1 MKAFEQP
8 IREFEQFHILNEQ
21 LKNDNG
27 LHWVDGCTA
36 SGRLHFS
43 YALAKQFSNH
53 IIVTYNEIRAKEI
66 YEEYSSF
73 DKNAVYYPAKD
84 FMFFSADLHGNLL
97 VLQRMKALRA
107 IATNDRTTV
116 ITTIDALMDLL
127 VPLEQIKK
135 HVIHLDDRSEIS
147 IDELERSLVAL
158 GYERSWQVEMPGQFA
173 VRGGIVDIF
182 CLTEDN
188 PYRIEFWGDEIDL
201 IKSYDA
207 ESQRAIENLSE
218 IEIYPACEVI
228 LDEVTL
234 KKGIDGIKSDL
245 NTVHEVFRKEMKT
258 EEAHRIKTTVN
269 EFLEMV
275 ENKMAGAAIDSYLT
289 YFEENPVGF
298 LEYFQPN
305 DTMITLDEPVRLGE
319 RARAVELEFSSSMEN
334 RLSKGY
340 AISGQAKMLRSASEI
355 FAKLGN
361 SKGVGYFSLNNN
373 ADEFG
378 AVDRVEVMM
387 HSVPSYSKDF
397 SMLLKELK
405 KWKSSNY
412 RVILY
417 SMSRTRAKRLAREFM
432 DNGLISFFAEDDNH
446 QVKPGEIMTMSGHVR
461 NGYECPDKKFV
472 VISENDIFGQKRVK
486 KKKKKQYEGT
496 KISSFNELKV
506 GDYVVH
512 ENHGLGVYKGI
523 EKVEIDKVL
532 KDYVK
537 IEYAD
542 GGSLFVLAT
551 QLDAIQKYA
560 NVDAKV
566 PKLNKLG
573 GKEWAKTRTKVQR
586 AVEEVAKDLVELY
599 AARANAKGYEFGED
613 NVWQQEFEEM
623 FPYEETPDQLA
634 AIEATKR
641 DMESRKVMDRLVC
654 GDVGF
659 GKTEIAIRA
668 AFKAVQ
674 DSKQVVYLV
683 PTTILAQ
690 QHYETFKERMKNYP
704 VNIELLCRFRT
715 PAQQKQSV
723 EKIRRGTSDILIGTH
738 RVLSEDVSF
747 KDLGLLIIDEE
758 QRFGVAH
765 KEKIKKLKENVDVLT
780 LTATPIPRTLH
791 MSLVGIRD
799 MSVLEEAPIDRVPIQ
814 TYVMEYDEEM
824 VREAIT
830 RELARDGQVYYVFNK
845 VNQIDEMA
853 AKIASLV
860 PEARVEFAHGQM
872 REHQLEKMMMEF
884 VNHEIDVLV
893 STTIIETGLDIS
905 NVNTMIIHDAENFGL
920 SQLYQLRG
928 RVGRSNRTA
937 YAFLMYRRNK
947 MLTEV
952 AEKRL
957 EAIKD
962 FTELGSGIKIAMR
975 DLELRGA
982 GNVLGKSQHGHMEAV
997 GYDMYCKMLNAAV
1010 KKEKGEPVST
1020 GFETNVEISVDAYIP
1035 DKYIPNEFQKL
1046 DIYKRIAELENA
1058 EECEDMRDELTD
1070 RFGDIPKAVENLL
1083 RITMIKVAA
1092 HALFITS
1099 VEAKKEYVRFSMY
1112 EKAQIQAQRIP
1123 EVIKMYEKELSFR
1136 ADSKPYFIYKYK
1148 KNKQGEV
1155 ENMLEAIENVLSG
1168 MKVLV

>member
-1 MKAFEQP
+1 MKTFEQQ
-8 IREFEQFHILNEQ
+8 IAQLEQFKQIKEQ
-21 LKNDNG
+21 LNKKCG
-27 LHWVDGCTA
+27 LHWIDGCTD

-43 YALAKQFSNH
+43 YTLSEDFKKH
-53 IIVTYNEIRAKEI
+53 IIVTYNEIRAREI
-66 YEEYSSF
+66 FEEFSSF
-73 DKNAVYYPAKD
+73 DKNTVYYPAKD
-84 FMFFSADLHGNLL
+84 VMFFAADLHGNLL
-97 VLQRMKALRA
+97 VVERMKALKA
-107 IATNDRTTV
+107 IIMNENVTVVTTA
-116 ITTIDALMDLL
+116 DALMNMLL
-127 VPLEQIKK
+127 PIEEIKEK
-135 HVIHLDDRSEIS
+135 IIHLDSESVIS
-147 IDELERSLVAL
+147 IEELEKRLVML
-158 GYERSWQVEMPGQFA
+158 GYERTYQAENPGQFA
-173 VRGGIVDIF
+173 VRGGIVDVYG
-182 CLTEDN
+182 LTDEN
-188 PYRIEFWGDEIDL
+188 PCRIEFWGDEIDL

-207 ESQRAIENLSE
+207 ESQRTIENLME
-218 IEIYPACEVI
+218 VDIFPACEVI
-228 LDEVTL
+228 ADEDRL
-234 KKGIDGIKSDL
+234 KSGIDKIKKDMQE
-245 NTVHEVFRKEMKT
+245 VHDVFRKKMKT
-258 EEAHRIKTTVN
+258 EEAYRIKTSVN
-269 EFLEMV
+269 ELLEMI
-275 ENKMAGAAIDSYLT
+275 ENNISSSVLDSYLM
-289 YFEENPVGF
+289 YFTDKAAGF
-298 LEYFQPN
+298 LDYFDFDN
-305 DTMITLDEPVRLGE
+305 TLITLDEPVRIGQ
-319 RARAVELEFSSSMEN
+319 RIRAVELEFSSSMEN

-340 AISGQAKMLRSASEI
+340 AIAGQAKMLRSAEEV
-355 FAKLGN
+355 FALL
-361 SKGVGYFSLNNN
+361 SRHRGVGYFALDNN
-373 ADEFG
+373 ANEFE
-378 AVDRVEVMM
+378 AVDRISVVM

-405 KWKSSNY
+405 KYKQNDY
-412 RVILY
+412 KILLY
-417 SMSRTRAKRLAREFM
+417 SMSKTRAKRLSAELI
-432 DNGLISFFAEDDNH
+432 DNDLMSFYTDDECH
-446 QVKPGEIMTMSGHVR
+446 EIKPGEIMTACGHVR
-461 NGYECPDKKFV
+461 SGYECPENKFV
-472 VISENDIFGQKRVK
+472 VISENDIFGQKRLRK
-486 KKKKKQYEGT
+486 KKKKKYEGS

-512 ENHGLGVYKGI
+512 ENHGLGIYKGI

-560 NVDAKV
+560 SVDAKP
-566 PKLNKLG
+566 PKLNRLG
-573 GKEWAKTRTKVQR
+573 GKEWTKTRKKVQT
-586 AVEEVAKDLVELY
+586 AVEEIAKDLVELY
-599 AARANAKGYEFGED
+599 AARANSQGYEFSED

-634 AIEATKR
+634 AIDATKR
-641 DMESRKVMDRLVC
+641 DMESKKVMDRLVC

-704 VNIELLCRFRT
+704 VSIELLCRFRT
-715 PAQQKQSV
+715 PAQQKESI
-723 EKIRRGTSDILIGTH
+723 ERIKRGTSDILIGTH
-738 RVLSEDVSF
+738 RVLSKDISF

-758 QRFGVAH
+758 QRFGVNH

-780 LTATPIPRTLH
+780 LSATPIPRTLH

-799 MSVLEEAPIDRVPIQ
+799 MSVLEEAPSERVPIQ
-814 TYVMEYDEEM
+814 TYVMEYNEEM
-824 VREAIT
+824 IREAIS

-845 VNQIDEMA
+845 VNQIEEMA
-853 AKIASLV
+853 SKIASLV

-872 REHQLEKMMMEF
+872 KEHQLEEMMMEF

-905 NVNTMIIHDAENFGL
+905 NVNTIIIHDAENFGL

-952 AEKRL
+952 AQKRL

-982 GNVLGKSQHGHMEAV
+982 GNILGKSQHGHMEAV
-997 GYDMYCKMLNAAV
+997 GYDLYCKMLNMAV
-1010 KKEKGEPVST
+1010 KKEKGEEVSV
-1020 GFETNVEISVDAYIP
+1020 GFETNVEINVDAYIP
-1035 DKYIPNEFQKL
+1035 DRYIPNEFQKL
-1046 DIYKRIAELENA
+1046 DIYKRIAELEN
-1058 EECEDMRDELTD
+1058 EDECEDMRDELTD

-1083 RITMIKVAA
+1083 RITMVKVHA
-1092 HALFITS
+1092 HELYMTS

-1112 EKAQIQAQRIP
+1112 EKAEIQTQKIP
-1123 EVIKMYEKELSFR
+1123 EVIEMYPKELTFR
-1136 ADSKPYFIYKYK
+1136 AESKPYFIYKLK
-1148 KNKQGEV
+1148 KNKKGET
-1155 ENMLEAIENVLSG
+1155 ENAFEAIEKLLQD
-1168 MKVLV
+1168 MQILR